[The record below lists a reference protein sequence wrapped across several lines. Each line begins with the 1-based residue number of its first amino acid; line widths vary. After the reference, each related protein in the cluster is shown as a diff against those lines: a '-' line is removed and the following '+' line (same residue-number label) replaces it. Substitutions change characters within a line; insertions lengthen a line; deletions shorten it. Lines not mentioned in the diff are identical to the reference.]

1 MSAAIKPVAINH
13 SEPWLPVSGSLYS
26 LAEGAST
33 VATFLFS
40 TYSGSDFLASPV
52 TSDFVGASVFVTGAT
67 GDA

>member
-13 SEPWLPVSGSLYS
+13 SEPWLPVSGSLFS

-40 TYSGSDFLASPV
+40 TSSGSDFLASSVISALDGV
-52 TSDFVGASVFVTGAT
+52 TSPVVWTAG
-67 GDA
+67 